1 MRSPVRRHK
10 LQRQYSDP
18 LRILK
23 KVGQD
28 TYRLEDGSVWNCEK
42 LISAHLGDSSQ
53 RDQEECLA
61 DKGHDDV
68 SSEDTSLS
76 SQGGV
81 RRSTRIRKKPLRHE
95 DFDVQYTTKSLE
107 LLSYCCRSMPRT
119 GLRRC
124 NTYTEQNNAH
134 HKAYMAQAQ

>member
-1 MRSPVRRHK
+1 MTKGDQFTFGEGQLVRVRSPVRRHK

-42 LISAHLGDSSQ
+42 LISAHLGGSSQ

-61 DKGHDDV
+61 DKGHDV
-68 SSEDTSLS
+68 SNEDASLS

-81 RRSTRIRKKPLRHE
+81 RRSTRIRKRPLRHE
-95 DFDVQYTTKSLE
+95 DFDVQYKT
-107 LLSYCCRSMPRT
+107 
-119 GLRRC
+119 
-124 NTYTEQNNAH
+124 
-134 HKAYMAQAQ
+134 